1 MDLNRHNL
9 GGGFQCGNG
18 GCLGYRNFAYKAVYL
33 FQSGLSSC
41 NNRCTFL
48 NAHMAQLCQTNQY
61 IIELNK
67 LISNMD
73 FHSLPLFSNGLSQ
86 WPSEDHTK
94 LKALTVNSLD
104 KT

>member
-1 MDLNRHNL
+1 
-9 GGGFQCGNG
+9 
-18 GCLGYRNFAYKAVYL
+18 
-33 FQSGLSSC
+33 
-41 NNRCTFL
+41 
-48 NAHMAQLCQTNQY
+48 MAQLCQTNQY